1 MSKPSGPRRWIH
13 CAIAALL
20 SALGGQAAAGQ
31 SVRPGSDLPAAL
43 QGVQPAGSCR
53 KDPALAPDEHSSA
66 ANAAVEPD
74 LSCALSPADLVA
86 WLGRPATA
94 VLDVRSAQ
102 DYEQAHID
110 GAMHMPMS
118 GLGTPDFL
126 RQRSLV
132 LVGSG
137 KAEREVYVACARLK
151 ARGFATVRVLQ
162 GGLAL
167 WQAEGHR
174 VLAREATLSRTTRLS
189 TAELW
194 AESQFD
200 ANLVLATPAQTRL
213 RGQLRLAMALA
224 DAKPATLQGLLQR
237 RRKELRNAPLAAVV
251 LAVDPATDEEALRR
265 AQAAIAPV
273 PLLVYAL
280 PFEQFSREM
289 AQQKALWASHAR
301 GPKQPPCGL

>member
-1 MSKPSGPRRWIH
+1 MIKTIGPRLWVH
-13 CAIAALL
+13 FAVAALL
-20 SALGGQAAAGQ
+20 STLGNQAVAAQ

-43 QGVQPAGSCR
+43 QGIQPAGSCR
-53 KDPALAPDEHSSA
+53 KDPALAPDGPAHT
-66 ANAAVEPD
+66 ANAAAEPD
-74 LSCALSPADLVA
+74 LSCAMPAADLLA

-118 GLGTPDFL
+118 GLGAPDFL

-162 GGLAL
+162 GGLAQ

-174 VLAREATLSRTTRLS
+174 VLAREATPLRTTRLS

-200 ANLVLATPAQTRL
+200 ANLVLTTPAQARL
-213 RGQLRLAMALA
+213 RGQLRLAMAVP
-224 DAKPATLQGLLQR
+224 DAQPATLQSLLQR

-251 LAVDPATDEEALRR
+251 LAVDPGTGEDALRR
-265 AQAAIAPV
+265 VQAAIAPV